1 MAFLYGSSQYAS
13 VTQHSE
19 YARVCLDRVLNI
31 NWVLYMLGYKLGSI
45 YAEYCRVLNMQELHR
60 LLNMPQYGWICLN
73 RAWVCLNVSEFSI
86 IDSFVNM
93 YHTIHS
99 ATSLYKL
106 ISTYWQIIIVFNYF
120 CKKLQL
126 KSLRGFWI
134 CVRF

>member
-60 LLNMPQYGWICLN
+60 LLNMPQYG
-73 RAWVCLNVSEFSI
+73 
-86 IDSFVNM
+86 
-93 YHTIHS
+93 
-99 ATSLYKL
+99 
-106 ISTYWQIIIVFNYF
+106 
-120 CKKLQL
+120 
-126 KSLRGFWI
+126 
-134 CVRF
+134 